1 MNALEILEQVNRSG
15 GHLWAE
21 GETLKYKIPEEACS
35 DDLISAMREHKPEL
49 MQVLIDGQPAPCIDQ
64 SGDLI
69 IPFNSTARYHW
80 WLEGSLSIKEI
91 RGELKQ
97 NLIL

>member
-1 MNALEILEQVNRSG
+1 MTALEILEHVNRSG

-35 DDLISAMREHKPEL
+35 DDLISTMRDHKVEL
-49 MQVLIDGQPAPCIDQ
+49 LELIDEQTPQPYLLPDNT
-64 SGDLI
+64 LV
-69 IPFNSTARYHW
+69 IPFDSPTRYHW
-80 WLEGSLSIKEI
+80 WLEGSLPIKEI
-91 RGELKQ
+91 REELKQ